1 MMEFIKI
8 NKYLH
13 KLKNESTE
21 SPKFGIYLTKLNYW
35 YNQIGN
41 GIVDGIRHGIKKQ
54 LARNDI
60 YIKCGET
67 FKTVCNSNKNKLDT
81 KKHIYR
87 CDKIY
92 KDKYNDK
99 IIFECERNKLKTNPK
114 IAKNDKE
121 DESEAG

>member
-1 MMEFIKI
+1 MMEFTKI

-35 YNQIGN
+35 YNQTGN

-60 YIKCGET
+60 YVKCGET
-67 FKTVCNSNKNKLDT
+67 FKTVCNSNKLDK

-92 KDKYNDK
+92 KDNSNDK
-99 IIFECERNKLKTNPK
+99 IIFECKRNNLKTN
-114 IAKNDKE
+114 DKK
-121 DESEAG
+121 DESDAG